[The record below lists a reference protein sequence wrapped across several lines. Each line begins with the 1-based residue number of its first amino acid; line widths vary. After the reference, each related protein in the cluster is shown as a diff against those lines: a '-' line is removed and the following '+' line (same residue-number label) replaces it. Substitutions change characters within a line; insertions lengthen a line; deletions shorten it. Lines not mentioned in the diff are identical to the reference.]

1 MLPCHLG
8 LLHLRGSGAVL
19 SSRWREQR
27 CSKVRLFCMYIYI
40 YMCVCVCLCHV
51 FNYVYLWSCM
61 CGYRTWES
69 IAKPVAVGAGA
80 RRVETSGLEPELAGD
95 GSVKLGAIYGA

>member
-1 MLPCHLG
+1 
-8 LLHLRGSGAVL
+8 
-19 SSRWREQR
+19 
-27 CSKVRLFCMYIYI
+27 
-40 YMCVCVCLCHV
+40 
-51 FNYVYLWSCM
+51 M